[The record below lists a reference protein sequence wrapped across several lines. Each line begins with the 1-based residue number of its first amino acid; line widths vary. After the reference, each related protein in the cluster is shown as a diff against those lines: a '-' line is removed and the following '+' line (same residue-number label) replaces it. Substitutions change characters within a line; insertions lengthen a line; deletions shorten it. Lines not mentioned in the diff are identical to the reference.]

1 VEAIR
6 RVLGGPKVPVKRIP
20 WLMIRLASP
29 FVPLLRELVEMK
41 YLWDRPVRL
50 RSDQLQAMIGAE
62 PRTSLDEALG
72 TTLAAMKCL

>member
-1 VEAIR
+1 
-6 RVLGGPKVPVKRIP
+6 
-20 WLMIRLASP
+20 
-29 FVPLLRELVEMK
+29 MK

-50 RSDQLQAMIGAE
+50 RSDRLQAMIGAE